1 MSKYRVL
8 VVDDES
14 DMRQLVGMY
23 LDNFGYEWGEAENG
37 KEALKKLETDHY
49 DFVVLDIMM
58 PEMDGLSVC
67 KEIRKTS
74 DVPIIFLT
82 AKGEEWNRVNGLR
95 MGADD
100 YIVKPFSPRE
110 VVLRV
115 KAVLRRAVPTTFF
128 TQDTTTK
135 DVTVFPHLTIDN
147 DAHRVTADGNEV
159 NLTPKEYEL
168 LLFLAKAPDKVFDR
182 EQLLKEV
189 WQYEFFGDLRT
200 VDTHVKRLR
209 EKLSK
214 KSPDAAKM
222 IVTVWGVGYKFEVVN
237 D

>member
-100 YIVKPFSPRE
+100 YIVKPFSPGELIARME
-110 VVLRV
+110 
-115 KAVLRRAVPTTFF
+115 AVLRRY
-128 TQDTTTK
+128 TK
-135 DVTVFPHLTIDN
+135 QEQQEEIQFGPILIN
-147 DAHRVTADGNEV
+147 EKSRKIEADGEPIS
-159 NLTPKEYEL
+159 LTVKEFDL
-168 LLFLAKAPDKVFDR
+168 LYFLCQHSGQVFSR
-182 EQLLKEV
+182 EQLLEKV
-189 WQYEFFGDLRT
+189 WGYDYAGSTRT
-200 VDTHVKRLR
+200 VDTHVKTMRL
-209 EKLSK
+209 KLGEGGNY
-214 KSPDAAKM
+214 
-222 IVTVWGVGYKFEVVN
+222 IQTVWGVGYKFEV
-237 D
+237 

>member
-1 MSKYRVL
+1 MNKYRVL

-37 KEALKKLETDHY
+37 KEALKKLETNHY

-100 YIVKPFSPRE
+100 YIVKPFSPGELIARME
-110 VVLRV
+110 
-115 KAVLRRAVPTTFF
+115 AVLRRY
-128 TQDTTTK
+128 TK
-135 DVTVFPHLTIDN
+135 QEQQEEIQFGPILIN
-147 DAHRVTADGNEV
+147 EKSRKIEADGEPIS
-159 NLTPKEYEL
+159 LTVKEFDL
-168 LLFLAKAPDKVFDR
+168 LYFLCQHTGQVFSREHLLEKVWGYD
-182 EQLLKEV
+182 
-189 WQYEFFGDLRT
+189 YAGSTRT
-200 VDTHVKRLR
+200 VDTHVKTMRL
-209 EKLSK
+209 KLGESGNY
-214 KSPDAAKM
+214 
-222 IVTVWGVGYKFEVVN
+222 IQTVWGVGYKFEV
-237 D
+237 

>member
-1 MSKYRVL
+1 MSKYKVL

-37 KEALKKLETDHY
+37 KEALQKLENDHY

-100 YIVKPFSPRE
+100 YIVKPFSPGELIARME
-110 VVLRV
+110 
-115 KAVLRRAVPTTFF
+115 AVLRRYTKQEQQEEIQFGPILINEKSRRIETDGQAVSL
-128 TQDTTTK
+128 
-135 DVTVFPHLTIDN
+135 TV
-147 DAHRVTADGNEV
+147 
-159 NLTPKEYEL
+159 KEFDL
-168 LLFLAKAPDKVFDR
+168 LYFLCQHNGQVFSR
-182 EQLLKEV
+182 EQLLEKV
-189 WQYEFFGDLRT
+189 WGYDYAGSTRT
-200 VDTHVKRLR
+200 VDTHVKTMRL
-209 EKLSK
+209 KLGESGNY
-214 KSPDAAKM
+214 
-222 IVTVWGVGYKFEVVN
+222 IQTVWGVGYKFEV
-237 D
+237 

>member
-1 MSKYRVL
+1 MNKYRVL

-100 YIVKPFSPRE
+100 YIVKPFSPGELIARME
-110 VVLRV
+110 
-115 KAVLRRAVPTTFF
+115 AVLRRYTKQEQQEEIQFGPILINEKSRRIETDGQAVSL
-128 TQDTTTK
+128 
-135 DVTVFPHLTIDN
+135 TV
-147 DAHRVTADGNEV
+147 
-159 NLTPKEYEL
+159 KEFDL
-168 LLFLAKAPDKVFDR
+168 LYFLCQHNGQVFSR
-182 EQLLKEV
+182 EQLLEKV
-189 WQYEFFGDLRT
+189 WGYDYAGSTRT
-200 VDTHVKRLR
+200 VDTHVKTMRL
-209 EKLSK
+209 KLGESGNY
-214 KSPDAAKM
+214 
-222 IVTVWGVGYKFEVVN
+222 IQTVWGVGYKFEV
-237 D
+237 

>member
-1 MSKYRVL
+1 MNKYRVL

-100 YIVKPFSPRE
+100 YIVKPFSPSELVARME
-110 VVLRV
+110 
-115 KAVLRRAVPTTFF
+115 AVLRRY
-128 TQDTTTK
+128 TK
-135 DVTVFPHLTIDN
+135 QEQQEEIQFGPILINEKSRRIEANGESISLTV
-147 DAHRVTADGNEV
+147 
-159 NLTPKEYEL
+159 KEFDL
-168 LLFLAKAPDKVFDR
+168 LYFLCQHTGQVFSR
-182 EQLLKEV
+182 EQLLEKV
-189 WQYEFFGDLRT
+189 WGYDYAGSTRT
-200 VDTHVKRLR
+200 VDTHVKTMRL
-209 EKLSK
+209 KLGESGNY
-214 KSPDAAKM
+214 
-222 IVTVWGVGYKFEVVN
+222 IQTVWGVGYKFEV
-237 D
+237 

>member
-1 MSKYRVL
+1 MSKYKVL

-37 KEALKKLETDHY
+37 KEALRKLETDHY

-100 YIVKPFSPRE
+100 YIVKPFSPGELIARME
-110 VVLRV
+110 
-115 KAVLRRAVPTTFF
+115 AVLRRY
-128 TQDTTTK
+128 TK
-135 DVTVFPHLTIDN
+135 QEQQEEIQFGPILINEKSRRVETNGETIPLTV
-147 DAHRVTADGNEV
+147 
-159 NLTPKEYEL
+159 KEFDL
-168 LLFLAKAPDKVFDR
+168 LYFLCQHNGQVFSR
-182 EQLLKEV
+182 EQLLEKV
-189 WQYEFFGDLRT
+189 WGYDYAGSTRT
-200 VDTHVKRLR
+200 VDTHVKTMRL
-209 EKLSK
+209 KLGESGNY
-214 KSPDAAKM
+214 
-222 IVTVWGVGYKFEVVN
+222 IQTVWGVGYKFEV
-237 D
+237 

>member
-100 YIVKPFSPRE
+100 YIVKPFSPGELIARME
-110 VVLRV
+110 
-115 KAVLRRAVPTTFF
+115 AVLRRY
-128 TQDTTTK
+128 TK
-135 DVTVFPHLTIDN
+135 QEQQEEIQFGPILIN
-147 DAHRVTADGNEV
+147 EKSRKIEADGEPISLTVKSLIYSIFFANIRDKYLAGNNCWKRYGDMIMPEV
-159 NLTPKEYEL
+159 Q
-168 LLFLAKAPDKVFDR
+168 
-182 EQLLKEV
+182 EQ
-189 WQYEFFGDLRT
+189 
-200 VDTHVKRLR
+200 
-209 EKLSK
+209 
-214 KSPDAAKM
+214 
-222 IVTVWGVGYKFEVVN
+222 
-237 D
+237 

>member
-100 YIVKPFSPRE
+100 YIVKPFSPGELIARME
-110 VVLRV
+110 
-115 KAVLRRAVPTTFF
+115 AVLRRY
-128 TQDTTTK
+128 TK
-135 DVTVFPHLTIDN
+135 QEQQEEIQFGPILINEKSRKIEVDGEPISLTV
-147 DAHRVTADGNEV
+147 
-159 NLTPKEYEL
+159 KEFDL
-168 LLFLAKAPDKVFDR
+168 LYFLCQHTGQVFSR
-182 EQLLKEV
+182 EQLLEKV
-189 WQYEFFGDLRT
+189 WGYDYAGSTRT
-200 VDTHVKRLR
+200 VDTHVKTMRL
-209 EKLSK
+209 KLGESGNY
-214 KSPDAAKM
+214 
-222 IVTVWGVGYKFEVVN
+222 IQTVWGVGYKFEV
-237 D
+237 

>member
-1 MSKYRVL
+1 MSKYNVL

-37 KEALKKLETDHY
+37 KEALRKLETDHY

-58 PEMDGLSVC
+58 PEMDGLLVC

-100 YIVKPFSPRE
+100 YIVKPFSPGELIARME
-110 VVLRV
+110 
-115 KAVLRRAVPTTFF
+115 AVLRRY
-128 TQDTTTK
+128 TK
-135 DVTVFPHLTIDN
+135 QEQQEEIQFGPILINEKSRRVETNGETIPLTV
-147 DAHRVTADGNEV
+147 
-159 NLTPKEYEL
+159 KEFDL
-168 LLFLAKAPDKVFDR
+168 LYFLCQHNGQVFSR
-182 EQLLKEV
+182 EQLLEKV
-189 WQYEFFGDLRT
+189 WGYDYAGSTRT
-200 VDTHVKRLR
+200 VDTHVKTMRL
-209 EKLSK
+209 KLGESGNY
-214 KSPDAAKM
+214 
-222 IVTVWGVGYKFEVVN
+222 IQTVWGVGYKFEV
-237 D
+237 

>member
-1 MSKYRVL
+1 YRVL

-100 YIVKPFSPRE
+100 YIVKPFSPGELVARME
-110 VVLRV
+110 
-115 KAVLRRAVPTTFF
+115 AVLRRY
-128 TQDTTTK
+128 TK
-135 DVTVFPHLTIDN
+135 QEQQEEIQFGPILINEKSRRIEANGESISLTV
-147 DAHRVTADGNEV
+147 
-159 NLTPKEYEL
+159 KEFDL
-168 LLFLAKAPDKVFDR
+168 LYFLCQHTGQVFSR
-182 EQLLKEV
+182 EQLLEKV
-189 WQYEFFGDLRT
+189 WGYDYAGSTRT
-200 VDTHVKRLR
+200 VDTHVKTMRL
-209 EKLSK
+209 KLGESGNY
-214 KSPDAAKM
+214 
-222 IVTVWGVGYKFEVVN
+222 IQTVWGVGYKFEV
-237 D
+237 

>member
-1 MSKYRVL
+1 MNKYRVL

-49 DFVVLDIMM
+49 DLVVLDIMM

-100 YIVKPFSPRE
+100 YIVKPFSPGELVARME
-110 VVLRV
+110 
-115 KAVLRRAVPTTFF
+115 AVLRRY
-128 TQDTTTK
+128 TK
-135 DVTVFPHLTIDN
+135 QEQQEEIQFGPILINEKSRRIEAGGEPISLTV
-147 DAHRVTADGNEV
+147 
-159 NLTPKEYEL
+159 KEFDL
-168 LLFLAKAPDKVFDR
+168 LYFLCQHTGQVFSR
-182 EQLLKEV
+182 EQLLEKV
-189 WQYEFFGDLRT
+189 WGYDYAGSTRT
-200 VDTHVKRLR
+200 VDTHVKTMRL
-209 EKLSK
+209 KLGESGNY
-214 KSPDAAKM
+214 
-222 IVTVWGVGYKFEVVN
+222 IQTVWGVGYKFEV
-237 D
+237 

>member
-1 MSKYRVL
+1 MNRYRVL

-100 YIVKPFSPRE
+100 YIVKPFSPGELIARME
-110 VVLRV
+110 
-115 KAVLRRAVPTTFF
+115 AVLRRY
-128 TQDTTTK
+128 TK
-135 DVTVFPHLTIDN
+135 QEQQEEIQFGPIFIN
-147 DAHRVTADGNEV
+147 EKSRKIEADGEPIS
-159 NLTPKEYEL
+159 LTVKEFDL
-168 LLFLAKAPDKVFDR
+168 LYFLCQHTGQVFSR
-182 EQLLKEV
+182 EQLLEKV
-189 WQYEFFGDLRT
+189 WGYDYAGSTRT
-200 VDTHVKRLR
+200 VDTHVKTMRL
-209 EKLSK
+209 KLG
-214 KSPDAAKM
+214 KSGNY
-222 IVTVWGVGYKFEVVN
+222 IQTVWGVGYKFEV
-237 D
+237 

>member
-1 MSKYRVL
+1 MSKYNVL

-37 KEALKKLETDHY
+37 KEALRKLDTDHY

-100 YIVKPFSPRE
+100 YIVKPFSPGELIARME
-110 VVLRV
+110 
-115 KAVLRRAVPTTFF
+115 AVLRRY
-128 TQDTTTK
+128 TK
-135 DVTVFPHLTIDN
+135 QEQQEEIQFGPILINEKSRRVETNGETIPLTV
-147 DAHRVTADGNEV
+147 
-159 NLTPKEYEL
+159 KEFDL
-168 LLFLAKAPDKVFDR
+168 LYFLCQHNGQVFSR
-182 EQLLKEV
+182 EQLLEKV
-189 WQYEFFGDLRT
+189 WGYDYAGSTRT
-200 VDTHVKRLR
+200 VDTHVKTMRL
-209 EKLSK
+209 KLGESGNY
-214 KSPDAAKM
+214 
-222 IVTVWGVGYKFEVVN
+222 IQTVWGVGYKFEV
-237 D
+237 

>member
-1 MSKYRVL
+1 MSKYNVL

-37 KEALKKLETDHY
+37 KEALRKLETDHY

-100 YIVKPFSPRE
+100 YIVKPFSPGELIARME
-110 VVLRV
+110 
-115 KAVLRRAVPTTFF
+115 AVLRRY
-128 TQDTTTK
+128 TK
-135 DVTVFPHLTIDN
+135 QEQQEEIQFGPILINEKSRRVETNDETIPLTV
-147 DAHRVTADGNEV
+147 
-159 NLTPKEYEL
+159 KEFDL
-168 LLFLAKAPDKVFDR
+168 LYFLCQHNGQVFSR
-182 EQLLKEV
+182 EQLLEKV
-189 WQYEFFGDLRT
+189 WGYDYAGSTRT
-200 VDTHVKRLR
+200 VDTHVKTMRL
-209 EKLSK
+209 KLGESGNY
-214 KSPDAAKM
+214 
-222 IVTVWGVGYKFEVVN
+222 IQTVWGVGYKFEV
-237 D
+237 

>member
-37 KEALKKLETDHY
+37 REALKKLETHHY

-67 KEIRKTS
+67 REIRKTS

-100 YIVKPFSPRE
+100 YIVKPFSPGELIARME
-110 VVLRV
+110 
-115 KAVLRRAVPTTFF
+115 AVLRRY
-128 TQDTTTK
+128 TK
-135 DVTVFPHLTIDN
+135 QEQQEELQFGPIHINEKSRRIEANGEPISLTV
-147 DAHRVTADGNEV
+147 
-159 NLTPKEYEL
+159 KEFDL
-168 LLFLAKAPDKVFDR
+168 LYFLCQYNGQVFSR
-182 EQLLKEV
+182 EQLLEKV
-189 WQYEFFGDLRT
+189 WGYDYAGSTRT
-200 VDTHVKRLR
+200 VDTHVKTMRL
-209 EKLSK
+209 KLGESGNY
-214 KSPDAAKM
+214 
-222 IVTVWGVGYKFEVVN
+222 IQTVWGVGYKFEV
-237 D
+237 

>member
-1 MSKYRVL
+1 ML

-100 YIVKPFSPRE
+100 YIVKPFSPGELVARME
-110 VVLRV
+110 
-115 KAVLRRAVPTTFF
+115 AVLRRY
-128 TQDTTTK
+128 TK
-135 DVTVFPHLTIDN
+135 QEQQEEIQFGPILINEKSRRIEANGESISLTV
-147 DAHRVTADGNEV
+147 
-159 NLTPKEYEL
+159 KEFDL
-168 LLFLAKAPDKVFDR
+168 LYFLCQHTGQVFSR
-182 EQLLKEV
+182 EQLLEKV
-189 WQYEFFGDLRT
+189 WGYDYAGSTRT
-200 VDTHVKRLR
+200 VDTHVKTMRL
-209 EKLSK
+209 KLGESGNY
-214 KSPDAAKM
+214 
-222 IVTVWGVGYKFEVVN
+222 IQTVWGVGYKFEV
-237 D
+237 

>member
-1 MSKYRVL
+1 MDKYRVL

-95 MGADD
+95 IGADD
-100 YIVKPFSPRE
+100 YIVKPFSPGELIARME
-110 VVLRV
+110 
-115 KAVLRRAVPTTFF
+115 AVLRRY
-128 TQDTTTK
+128 TK
-135 DVTVFPHLTIDN
+135 QEQQEEIQFGPILINEKSRKIEANGEQISLTV
-147 DAHRVTADGNEV
+147 
-159 NLTPKEYEL
+159 KEFDL
-168 LLFLAKAPDKVFDR
+168 LYFLCQHTGQVFSR
-182 EQLLKEV
+182 EQLLEKV
-189 WQYEFFGDLRT
+189 WGYDYAGSTRT
-200 VDTHVKRLR
+200 VDTHVKTMRL
-209 EKLSK
+209 KLGESGNY
-214 KSPDAAKM
+214 
-222 IVTVWGVGYKFEVVN
+222 IQTVWGVGYKFEV
-237 D
+237 

>member
-1 MSKYRVL
+1 
-8 VVDDES
+8 
-14 DMRQLVGMY
+14 MRQLVGMY

-100 YIVKPFSPRE
+100 YIVKPFSPGELVARME
-110 VVLRV
+110 
-115 KAVLRRAVPTTFF
+115 AVLRRY
-128 TQDTTTK
+128 TK
-135 DVTVFPHLTIDN
+135 QEQQEEIQFGPILIN
-147 DAHRVTADGNEV
+147 EKSRRIEADGESIS
-159 NLTPKEYEL
+159 LTVKEFDL
-168 LLFLAKAPDKVFDR
+168 LYFLCQHTGQVFSR
-182 EQLLKEV
+182 EQLLEKV
-189 WQYEFFGDLRT
+189 WGYDYAGSTRT
-200 VDTHVKRLR
+200 VDTHVKTMRL
-209 EKLSK
+209 KLGESGNY
-214 KSPDAAKM
+214 
-222 IVTVWGVGYKFEVVN
+222 IQTVWGVGYKFEV
-237 D
+237 

>member
-67 KEIRKTS
+67 KEIRKAS

-100 YIVKPFSPRE
+100 YIVKPFSPGELIARME
-110 VVLRV
+110 
-115 KAVLRRAVPTTFF
+115 AVLRRY
-128 TQDTTTK
+128 TK
-135 DVTVFPHLTIDN
+135 QEQQEEIQFGPILIN
-147 DAHRVTADGNEV
+147 EKSRKIEADGEPIS
-159 NLTPKEYEL
+159 LTVKEFDL
-168 LLFLAKAPDKVFDR
+168 LYFLCQHTGQVFSR
-182 EQLLKEV
+182 EQLLEKV
-189 WQYEFFGDLRT
+189 WGYDYAGSTRT
-200 VDTHVKRLR
+200 VDTHVKTMRL
-209 EKLSK
+209 KLGESGNY
-214 KSPDAAKM
+214 
-222 IVTVWGVGYKFEVVN
+222 IQTVWGVGYKFEV
-237 D
+237 

>member
-1 MSKYRVL
+1 MSKYNVL

-37 KEALKKLETDHY
+37 KEALRKLETDHY

-100 YIVKPFSPRE
+100 YIVKPFSPGELIARME
-110 VVLRV
+110 
-115 KAVLRRAVPTTFF
+115 AVLRRY
-128 TQDTTTK
+128 TK
-135 DVTVFPHLTIDN
+135 QEQQEEVQFGPILINEKSRRVETNGETIPLTV
-147 DAHRVTADGNEV
+147 
-159 NLTPKEYEL
+159 KEFDL
-168 LLFLAKAPDKVFDR
+168 LYFLCQHNGQVFSR
-182 EQLLKEV
+182 EQLLEKV
-189 WQYEFFGDLRT
+189 WGYDYAGSTRT
-200 VDTHVKRLR
+200 VDTHVKTMRL
-209 EKLSK
+209 KLGESGNY
-214 KSPDAAKM
+214 
-222 IVTVWGVGYKFEVVN
+222 IQTVWGVGYKFEV
-237 D
+237 

>member
-1 MSKYRVL
+1 ML

-37 KEALKKLETDHY
+37 KEALRKLETDHY

-100 YIVKPFSPRE
+100 YIVKPFSPGELIARME
-110 VVLRV
+110 
-115 KAVLRRAVPTTFF
+115 AVLRRY
-128 TQDTTTK
+128 TK
-135 DVTVFPHLTIDN
+135 QEQQEEIQFGPILINEKSRRVETNGETIPLTV
-147 DAHRVTADGNEV
+147 
-159 NLTPKEYEL
+159 KEFDL
-168 LLFLAKAPDKVFDR
+168 LYFLCQHNGQVFSR
-182 EQLLKEV
+182 EQLLEKV
-189 WQYEFFGDLRT
+189 WGYDYAGSTRT
-200 VDTHVKRLR
+200 VDTHVKTMRL
-209 EKLSK
+209 KLGESGNY
-214 KSPDAAKM
+214 
-222 IVTVWGVGYKFEVVN
+222 IQTVWGVGYKFEV
-237 D
+237 

>member
-1 MSKYRVL
+1 MNKYRVL

-100 YIVKPFSPRE
+100 YIVKPFSPGELVARME
-110 VVLRV
+110 
-115 KAVLRRAVPTTFF
+115 AVLRRY
-128 TQDTTTK
+128 TK
-135 DVTVFPHLTIDN
+135 QEQQEEIQFGPILINEKSRRIEANGESISLTV
-147 DAHRVTADGNEV
+147 
-159 NLTPKEYEL
+159 KEFDL
-168 LLFLAKAPDKVFDR
+168 LYFLCQHTGQVFSR
-182 EQLLKEV
+182 EQLLEKV
-189 WQYEFFGDLRT
+189 WGYDYAGSTRT
-200 VDTHVKRLR
+200 VDTHVKTMRL
-209 EKLSK
+209 KLGESGK
-214 KSPDAAKM
+214 Y
-222 IVTVWGVGYKFEVVN
+222 IQTVWGVGYKFEV
-237 D
+237 

>member
-1 MSKYRVL
+1 MSKYKVL

-37 KEALKKLETDHY
+37 KEALRKLENDHY

-100 YIVKPFSPRE
+100 YIVKPFSPGELIARME
-110 VVLRV
+110 
-115 KAVLRRAVPTTFF
+115 AVLRRYTKQEQQEEIQFGPILINEKSRRIETDGQAVSL
-128 TQDTTTK
+128 
-135 DVTVFPHLTIDN
+135 TV
-147 DAHRVTADGNEV
+147 
-159 NLTPKEYEL
+159 KEFDL
-168 LLFLAKAPDKVFDR
+168 LYFLCQHNGQVFSR
-182 EQLLKEV
+182 EQLLEKV
-189 WQYEFFGDLRT
+189 WGYDYAGSTRT
-200 VDTHVKRLR
+200 VDTHVKTMRL
-209 EKLSK
+209 KLGESGNY
-214 KSPDAAKM
+214 
-222 IVTVWGVGYKFEVVN
+222 IQTVWGVGYKFEV
-237 D
+237 

>member
-1 MSKYRVL
+1 MDKYRVL

-100 YIVKPFSPRE
+100 YIVKPFSPGELIARME
-110 VVLRV
+110 
-115 KAVLRRAVPTTFF
+115 AVLRRY
-128 TQDTTTK
+128 TK
-135 DVTVFPHLTIDN
+135 QEQQEEIQFGPILIN
-147 DAHRVTADGNEV
+147 EKSRKIEADGEPIY
-159 NLTPKEYEL
+159 LTVKEFDL
-168 LLFLAKAPDKVFDR
+168 LHFLCQHTGQVFSR
-182 EQLLKEV
+182 EQLLEKV
-189 WQYEFFGDLRT
+189 WGYDYAGSTRT
-200 VDTHVKRLR
+200 VDTHVKTMRL
-209 EKLSK
+209 KLGESGNY
-214 KSPDAAKM
+214 
-222 IVTVWGVGYKFEVVN
+222 IQTVWGVGYKFEV
-237 D
+237 

>member
-1 MSKYRVL
+1 MSKYNVL

-37 KEALKKLETDHY
+37 KEALRKLETDHY

-100 YIVKPFSPRE
+100 YIVKPFSPGELIARME
-110 VVLRV
+110 
-115 KAVLRRAVPTTFF
+115 AVLRRY
-128 TQDTTTK
+128 TK
-135 DVTVFPHLTIDN
+135 QEQQEEIPFGPILINEKSRRVETNGETIPLTV
-147 DAHRVTADGNEV
+147 
-159 NLTPKEYEL
+159 KEFDL
-168 LLFLAKAPDKVFDR
+168 LYFLCQHNGQVFSR
-182 EQLLKEV
+182 EQLLEKV
-189 WQYEFFGDLRT
+189 WGYDYAGSTRT
-200 VDTHVKRLR
+200 VDTHVKTMRL
-209 EKLSK
+209 KLGESGNY
-214 KSPDAAKM
+214 
-222 IVTVWGVGYKFEVVN
+222 IQTVWGVGYKFEV
-237 D
+237 